1 VDKTVPYDEPRDP
14 FAALLNSGGPDV
26 KTYLAINEQLE
37 IKTYPREVALVKWQV
52 PFLIRQT
59 RAAEMESNL
68 VRAISDGYS
77 PGDLKEIIEKFR
89 AFRDG
94 WEMTLDRSK
103 NRTKGGTV
111 PKERDKLLSLYG
123 QAWGLLM
130 ALSYKGFPL
139 RDYANTRAGETP
151 PRRPA

>member
-1 VDKTVPYDEPRDP
+1 MDKTVPYDEPRDP

-68 VRAISDGYS
+68 ARAISDGYS
-77 PGDLKEIIEKFR
+77 PSDLKEIIEKFR

-123 QAWGLLM
+123 EAWGLLVAM
-130 ALSYKGFPL
+130 SDKGFPL